1 MILDIE
7 TTGLS
12 PLYTEA
18 ILVGI
23 IYFEDNNWKITQIFC
38 DNRQEEKELLL
49 ELQTYIKETHML
61 ITYNGHAFD
70 IPYLNKRY
78 KHHGLDYHINP
89 NMNFDLYRVIRSSKK
104 ALKLSNY
111 KLKTIEE
118 YLGIY
123 RQDEISGKESVDL
136 YNQYEQSPTKELKD
150 IILLH
155 NYDDILYMIPTL
167 EILTHI
173 PESITDRYYP
183 FVFKT
188 INYGTIVVTEYKEEQ
203 NYLNILAQSNQE
215 LKPIINYSEGFG
227 LEIMN
232 QNIKL
237 KVPIFNI
244 GDRRFLDVD
253 TLPFYNN
260 SFNDLTLEEQ
270 LKLEITTKK
279 NALIAS
285 LKLLE
290 THSL

>member
-23 IYFEDNNWKITQIFC
+23 IYYEDSNWKITQIFC
-38 DNRQEEKELLL
+38 DKRQEEKELLV

-78 KHHGLDYHINP
+78 KHHQLDYQINI

-104 ALKLSNY
+104 ALNLPNY

-123 RQDEISGKESVDL
+123 RQDEISGKESVEL
-136 YNQYEQSPTKELKD
+136 YNRYEQSPSQELRD

-167 EILTHI
+167 KILTHI

-183 FVFKT
+183 FVFET
-188 INYGTIVVTEYKEEQ
+188 ANYGKIIVTEYKEEQ
-203 NYLNILAQSNQE
+203 NYINISAQSNLE
-215 LKPIINYSEGFG
+215 LKPTIDYSNGFG
-227 LEIMN
+227 LEIMKRV
-232 QNIKL
+232 IKL

-244 GDRRFLDVD
+244 GDRRFIDID
-253 TLPFYNN
+253 QLPFYIGT
-260 SFNDLTLEEQ
+260 FNDLILEEQ
-270 LKLEITTKK
+270 LELEIKSKK

>member
-23 IYFEDNNWKITQIFC
+23 IYYEDSNWKITQIFC
-38 DNRQEEKELLL
+38 DKRQEEKELLV

-78 KHHGLDYHINP
+78 KHHQLDYQINI

-104 ALKLSNY
+104 ALNLPNY

-123 RQDEISGKESVDL
+123 RQDEISGKESVEL
-136 YNQYEQSPTKELKD
+136 YNRYEQSPSQELRD

-167 EILTHI
+167 KILAHI

-183 FVFKT
+183 FVFET
-188 INYGTIVVTEYKEEQ
+188 ANYGKIIVTEYKEEQ
-203 NYLNILAQSNQE
+203 NYINISAQSNLE
-215 LKPIINYSEGFG
+215 LKPTIDYSNGFG
-227 LEIMN
+227 LEIMKRV
-232 QNIKL
+232 IKL

-244 GDRRFLDVD
+244 GDRRFIDID
-253 TLPFYNN
+253 QLPFYIGT
-260 SFNDLTLEEQ
+260 FNDLILEEQ
-270 LKLEITTKK
+270 LELEIKSKK

>member
-12 PLYTEA
+12 PLYTEV
-18 ILVGI
+18 ILIGI
-23 IYFEDNNWKITQIFC
+23 IYFEDSNWKITQIFC
-38 DNRQEEKELLL
+38 DHRKEEKELLL
-49 ELQTYIKETHML
+49 KLQTYIKETHML

-78 KHHGLDYHINP
+78 KHHELDYQINP

-104 ALKLSNY
+104 ALKLPNY

-123 RQDEISGKESVDL
+123 RQDEISGKESVEL
-136 YNQYEQSPTKELKD
+136 YNQYEKLPSKELRD

-167 EILTHI
+167 EIINHI

-183 FVFKT
+183 FVIET
-188 INYGTIVVTEYKEEQ
+188 INYGTVVITGYKEEHS
-203 NYLNILAQSNQE
+203 YINILAQSNQE
-215 LKPIINYSEGFG
+215 LKPMIDYSDGFG

-232 QNIKL
+232 RIIKL
-237 KVPIFNI
+237 KVPTFYIGNRIFI
-244 GDRRFLDVD
+244 DVD
-253 TLPFYNN
+253 SLPFYNS
-260 SFNDLTLEEQ
+260 SFNDLILDEQ
-270 LKLEITTKK
+270 LKLEVTSKK
-279 NALIAS
+279 NALTAS